1 MRLLFGDCI
10 LDTDRRELTRQGSVR
25 TLSPKAFRLLE
36 LLAERRPEAV
46 PKTELRELLWPD
58 QVAGGTTLAR
68 LVNEVRTALGDP
80 ARAPRILRTVQR
92 FGYAF
97 SATAVEEDTGIQSPL
112 SLRWGLHR
120 FPLATGENLI
130 GRALESPICIT
141 STEVSRRHAR
151 VTVAGGRATLEDLGS
166 THGTYLNDARIQAPV
181 ELKHGD
187 RIRVGP
193 AQLVFC
199 VSAEIEAAPKTAGA
213 PQAEG

>member
-1 MRLLFGDCI
+1 
-10 LDTDRRELTRQGSVR
+10 
-25 TLSPKAFRLLE
+25 
-36 LLAERRPEAV
+36 V

-68 LVNEVRTALGDP
+68 LVNEVRVAVGDP
-80 ARAPRILRTVQR
+80 ARAPRIIRTVQR
-92 FGYAF
+92 YGYAF
-97 SATAVEEDTGIQSPL
+97 SATAMEEDTGIQSPL

-130 GRALESPICIT
+130 GRALEAPICVT
-141 STEVSRRHAR
+141 STEVSRRHSR
-151 VTVAGGRATLEDLGS
+151 VTVAGGKATLEDLGS

-187 RIRVGP
+187 CIRVGP

-199 VSAEIEAAPKTAGA
+199 VAAEVQAEPKTEGATKTDGAPKADG
-213 PQAEG
+213 